1 MLDSLKNAPAPDEG
15 KAYQTLLGLCKEQG
29 ALFDLMIRAATPN
42 AGVALLHDVLA
53 AMQKQNELIQNINLL
68 AASDSTGTFGDCR
81 DLVLQLAI
89 VQPLSSDLMSRID
102 NLLLGDAPAPLER
115 SRALSVEALTL
126 IYENTDTGFYQ
137 LASWHNKM
145 MWLVGCAFYLCL
157 ALPFHW
163 AMRSCCS

>member
-1 MLDSLKNAPAPDEG
+1 
-15 KAYQTLLGLCKEQG
+15 
-29 ALFDLMIRAATPN
+29 
-42 AGVALLHDVLA
+42 
-53 AMQKQNELIQNINLL
+53 MQKQTKLIQNINLL

-115 SRALSVEALTL
+115 WRALSVEALTL

-137 LASWHNKM
+137 LAKLAQQDDVAGGVCLTIYVWPCLFIGQCG
-145 MWLVGCAFYLCL
+145 LVARRRGGW
-157 ALPFHW
+157 PT
-163 AMRSCCS
+163 